1 MILLC
6 GTWVCVHP
14 PEPVRNNPC
23 YCSPLMLVAEVHLV
37 FIISTTKAG
46 PAMALAL
53 IGQSL
58 QGRTPGN
65 VGPGESLLHS

>member
-1 MILLC
+1 
-6 GTWVCVHP
+6 
-14 PEPVRNNPC
+14 
-23 YCSPLMLVAEVHLV
+23 MLVAEVHLV

-58 QGRTPGN
+58 RGRTPGN